1 MDICFIQERKKQ
13 NCSPYSNGLMGKI
26 TYTFGHTQKTRKCD
40 GEKICLAL
48 EKGKKTHNQNLVWT
62 EEKCRVCVCV
72 CVLRKRGFYG
82 YGCFNAEF

>member
-48 EKGKKTHNQNLVWT
+48 EKGKKTHNQNWCGRRKNV
-62 EEKCRVCVCV
+62 VCVCV
-72 CVLRKRGFYG
+72 CV
-82 YGCFNAEF
+82 C